1 MKMKPIQIIRWVLI
15 GLLFVPIGFLVY
27 SGVAG
32 LVKRMETDFFW
43 PLFFDELPRL
53 AILLFAG
60 IIPAVM
66 LYSLFVKRLYGFAC
80 GIGLAISLSVFFV
93 ALTVPHATNLLR
105 FLSGAE
111 HIPQPFNAFLG
122 VICAVGLT
130 VLPFWLFFRL
140 MHLTIEWAYPKFL
153 KPLESRL

>member
-15 GLLFVPIGFLVY
+15 GLLVVLIGFLVY
-27 SGVAG
+27 SGVTG
-32 LVKRMETDFFW
+32 LVNSMKPDFFM

-60 IIPAVM
+60 TIPAVM

-80 GIGLAISLSVFFV
+80 GIGMAISLSVFFV
-93 ALTVPHATNLLR
+93 ALTVPHETDLLR
-105 FLSGAE
+105 FLTGAE
-111 HIPQPFNAFLG
+111 HIPQPFNALLG

-140 MHLTIEWAYPKFL
+140 MHLTTEWAYPKLF
-153 KPLESRL
+153 KPLEPLL